1 MTTFGI
7 LISSSRQGR
16 VGKHVAAWARET
28 LTAER
33 PDITTDLIDL
43 REIALPQFDEEQA
56 PKSGAP
62 KTTDHGRAWAERVAG
77 LDAIIMLTPQYNGAY
92 PGSLKNAI
100 DWLYAEWVDLPTLL
114 IGYGWGEAAESLP
127 LLKTLMVRVGAD
139 VLDTIG
145 LGFGEDL
152 EADGTMHVAD
162 EKQTML
168 VSAIMDLEEKAEAR
182 GADTDASATAG
193 A

>member
-7 LISSSRQGR
+7 LISSSRTGR
-16 VGKHVAAWARET
+16 VGEHVATWVRET

-33 PDITTDLIDL
+33 PDITIDVIDL
-43 REIALPQFDEEQA
+43 HEIALPQFDEEKS
-56 PKSGAP
+56 PKSGAE
-62 KTTDHGRAWAERVAG
+62 KTTAHGRAWAERIVG
-77 LDAIIMLTPQYNGAY
+77 LDALIILTPQYNGSY

-100 DWLYAEWVDLPTLL
+100 DWLYAEWSALPTLL
-114 IGYGWGEAAESLP
+114 IGYGWGDAAEVLP

-139 VLDTIG
+139 VLDTLG

-152 EADGTMHVAD
+152 EVDGTLHVAD
-162 EKQTML
+162 AKMTQL
-168 VSAIMDLEEKAEAR
+168 VSAIMDLEERAEAR
-182 GADTDASATAG
+182 GEAAGTAEATG